1 VTSAKE
7 NAETVA
13 PKTSAC
19 PICGASAVKL
29 YLNGPPH
36 ALDPAAFGSSR
47 TELSFGRILRC
58 SDCGFGFSESRP
70 TEGQLR
76 ELYCRMDV
84 SAYERETRGRLRT
97 AQRHQKILQRHY
109 ASQPGRIL
117 DIGCASG
124 GFLERCAAAGWT
136 VVGLEPSQNL
146 SKEAQQLLGGGARI
160 LPITL
165 QEADFAE
172 STFDAVTMWDV
183 LEHVPNPPEFLQKAV
198 SLLKPGGL
206 LLANVPN
213 LDSWQARVMQ
223 RRWPLFLPEH
233 LNYFNRESLA
243 RCGTQSGARL
253 IAQGSRPVSFSIGY
267 ILHRTGQHIP
277 PLRPLAKLTS
287 RSPVADW
294 VVPVWMGELYA
305 VWSATPEAGGARRS
319 ER

>member
-7 NAETVA
+7 NTEAEA
-13 PKTSAC
+13 ARTSTC
-19 PICGASAVKL
+19 PVCGASTVKL
-29 YLNGPPH
+29 HLDGAAH

-58 SDCGFGFSESRP
+58 CDCGFGFSESRP
-70 TEGQLR
+70 TEDQLR
-76 ELYCRMDV
+76 DLYCRMDV
-84 SAYERETRGRLRT
+84 SAYERETRGRMRT
-97 AQRHQKILQRHY
+97 ARRHQKMLQRYY
-109 ASQPGRIL
+109 AGQPGTIL

-124 GFLERCAAAGWT
+124 RFLERCAATGWT
-136 VVGLEPSQNL
+136 VVGLEPSSNL
-146 SKEAQQLLGGGARI
+146 SEEAMQLLGARARI
-160 LPITL
+160 LPLTL

-183 LEHVPNPPEFLQKAV
+183 LEHVPNPGEFLQRAV
-198 SLLKPGGL
+198 ALLKPGGL

-213 LDSWQARVMQ
+213 LDSWQARVMR

-267 ILHRTGQHIP
+267 ILHRTAQHVP
-277 PLRPLAKLTS
+277 QLRPLAKLAA
-287 RSPVADW
+287 RLAIADG
-294 VVPVWMGELYA
+294 VVPVWMGELYSIWIKA
-305 VWSATPEAGGARRS
+305 
-319 ER
+319 